1 MGLLYYGQNFLIYP
15 SAFPA
20 GARESEL
27 FSTALPRLTLTD
39 SLFPHLHYRWAALCC
54 DPDVPVPTDFSIPF
68 TDLELTTPDD
78 VKIKAFLLLQ
88 RTVLNMGETPVES
101 DEGLPSDEEVRS
113 NTFWGRVFNHRHF
126 FSLRLRGQRCSCSTV
141 TAGITGIVSHWARSS
156 LARCAAT
163 SSCFLIAG
171 TCPLSLC
178 LPPFHSRS
186 VCSYGHSEGTP
197 SEKGA

>member
-27 FSTALPRLTLTD
+27 LSPLPTTGADCACVTPPFLPSAFRTFWITL
-39 SLFPHLHYRWAALCC
+39 PN
-54 DPDVPVPTDFSIPF
+54 PDVPVPTDFSIPY

-101 DEGLPSDEEVRS
+101 DGELPSDEEVR
-113 NTFWGRVFNHRHF
+113 
-126 FSLRLRGQRCSCSTV
+126 
-141 TAGITGIVSHWARSS
+141 
-156 LARCAAT
+156 
-163 SSCFLIAG
+163 
-171 TCPLSLC
+171 
-178 LPPFHSRS
+178 
-186 VCSYGHSEGTP
+186 
-197 SEKGA
+197 